1 MGIYVCMYTW
11 KTRRLSHV
19 CANLVIRPPP
29 GWCLVAQPRPPAN
42 SDHAKFL
49 SGVRVGSAARA
60 PEFARW
66 TGRGTCLEARNRGK
80 GKGETSDKAWFGI
93 IIESLFLC
101 RGLLSD
107 VYECGCT
114 IEDTDFN
121 ERRGLK
127 QINRRHFHA
136 RDPRETFLR
145 NVTRW
150 NAWNSNLIRST
161 RRKSALASRT
171 NESLLF
177 SFFSTTKIAD
187 FRRSCNVR
195 LKF

>member
-29 GWCLVAQPRPPAN
+29 GWCLVARPRPPAN
-42 SDHAKFL
+42 SDHAREISFGRRKR
-49 SGVRVGSAARA
+49 STRARICSMDRSRHV
-60 PEFARW
+60 F
-66 TGRGTCLEARNRGK
+66 RGTESGK

-161 RRKSALASRT
+161 RRKSALASRM

-177 SFFSTTKIAD
+177 SFFSTTKIGD
-187 FRRSCNVR
+187 FRKSCNVR